1 MFDYNLYSFDVE
13 VICRFQK
20 RSFLSSLFKIQNKN
34 KIFEKSFIL
43 KKYYF
48 LAENEIEAFKK
59 SLYLMSKVSEKIEDY
74 NDSFFLN
81 KVISFDICTYNYILL
96 EKKLKRGDIILRDI
110 ELYNINFFEENLSAK
125 DFLLLK
131 KYLV

>member
-34 KIFEKSFIL
+34 KIFENSFIL
-43 KKYYF
+43 KRYYF
-48 LAENEIEAFKK
+48 LAKDEIEDKV
-59 SLYLMSKVSEKIEDY
+59 LYLMSRISKKIEEH
-74 NDSFFLN
+74 NDLYFLN
-81 KVISFDICTYNYILL
+81 KVMPFDTYTYNYILL
-96 EKKLKRGDIILRDI
+96 EKKLKRGNIILREI
-110 ELYNINFFEENLSAK
+110 ALHNINFFKENLSVK